1 MGSVH
6 SKLICRQFIPGLPH
20 YVLRIKVGLDSGSPS
35 NRRCLRPVPQ
45 LSDLCFLGRGN
56 SGAVRPRNVCFVYV
70 FDLSVTAT
78 VILSVGENIRGRGL
92 GCSRGQGVG
101 LH

>member
-1 MGSVH
+1 M
-6 SKLICRQFIPGLPH
+6 
-20 YVLRIKVGLDSGSPS
+20 
-35 NRRCLRPVPQ
+35 
-45 LSDLCFLGRGN
+45 
-56 SGAVRPRNVCFVYV
+56 YV
-70 FDLSVTAT
+70 FNLSVTAT